1 MVGCGSQDR
10 EKLKGELVYR
20 EVVETFVHEEKDIC
34 LIDYCD
40 CSVVIEEELAPET
53 AQEWL
58 KTLGVLT
65 GLPQ

>member
-1 MVGCGSQDR
+1 MVGCGSQDW

-53 AQEWL
+53 AQE
-58 KTLGVLT
+58 
-65 GLPQ
+65 